1 MHASSTRDA
10 ATLRPAGSP
19 AGRPNLSRA
28 TRRDVRR
35 AAALANELNFF
46 SFTVHP
52 DGAITWILRHQGIS
66 MAKPKP
72 EGKGEP
78 AASEEPS
85 ARLYALCSLLCINS
99 RTKVTWSWSQY
110 TIEELRPRAA
120 GADGPDGSK
129 RLHRETIKTIARTTS
144 VMRFAPST
152 ATLGRPGLQRVSTI
166 FEFGPF

>member
-19 AGRPNLSRA
+19 AGRPNWSRA

-78 AASEEPS
+78 AALEEPS
-85 ARLYALCSLLCINS
+85 ARTRRS
-99 RTKVTWSWSQY
+99 RA
-110 TIEELRPRAA
+110 RAA
-120 GADGPDGSK
+120 AHAAQMQLAREFRARHISV
-129 RLHRETIKTIARTTS
+129 RRET
-144 VMRFAPST
+144 V
-152 ATLGRPGLQRVSTI
+152 
-166 FEFGPF
+166 FGPPDYYDYGSDDNCQFTNEWDSD

>member
-85 ARLYALCSLLCINS
+85 ARTRRS
-99 RTKVTWSWSQY
+99 RA
-110 TIEELRPRAA
+110 RAA
-120 GADGPDGSK
+120 AHAAQMQ
-129 RLHRETIKTIARTTS
+129 LAREFRARNIIALWRQAATPLKPAQLPPS
-144 VMRFAPST
+144 QAPSSRI
-152 ATLGRPGLQRVSTI
+152 GSR
-166 FEFGPF
+166 

>member
-72 EGKGEP
+72 EGKGEDDIYDIDDP
-78 AASEEPS
+78 EEGEEGGAYLDDMDLEPYQDD
-85 ARLYALCSLLCINS
+85 RNEDLL
-99 RTKVTWSWSQY
+99 R
-110 TIEELRPRAA
+110 
-120 GADGPDGSK
+120 G
-129 RLHRETIKTIARTTS
+129 
-144 VMRFAPST
+144 
-152 ATLGRPGLQRVSTI
+152 
-166 FEFGPF
+166 

>member
-19 AGRPNLSRA
+19 AGRPNWSRA

-72 EGKGEP
+72 EGRGEP

-85 ARLYALCSLLCINS
+85 ARTRRS
-99 RTKVTWSWSQY
+99 RA
-110 TIEELRPRAA
+110 RAA
-120 GADGPDGSK
+120 AHAAQMQ
-129 RLHRETIKTIARTTS
+129 LAREFQT
-144 VMRFAPST
+144 
-152 ATLGRPGLQRVSTI
+152 
-166 FEFGPF
+166 E